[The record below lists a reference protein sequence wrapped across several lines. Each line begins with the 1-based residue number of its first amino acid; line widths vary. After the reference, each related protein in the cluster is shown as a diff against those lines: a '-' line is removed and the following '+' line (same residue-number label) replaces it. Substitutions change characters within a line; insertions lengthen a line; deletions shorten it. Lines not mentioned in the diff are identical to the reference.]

1 VSRSSG
7 WPESP
12 LYIVVGLATSLTFS
26 SVTLAQNPD
35 AVDGITFE
43 HRFSVDRSVAPT
55 FTRPEVAE
63 LFSRGLLL
71 RSEALRA
78 AANNGDK
85 PTSEAD
91 GRSGPL
97 SRLLLAEPKGPAK
110 VLRDLLNTPVKEL
123 VVSKAEA
130 ETDPPPAREQP
141 DRPAS
146 QSISTIPARSAE
158 PTSERP
164 PPQDEITT
172 PGSSAQITEPL
183 QRPRNAERHDAPHE
197 TAPPSINNPMTQSD
211 AVLER
216 PGRPE
221 AAQAQKQQDAQLESA
236 SPSAST
242 PPGESAPEQREKAE
256 VAQTPKGEQQTL
268 PRPSK
273 PAFTERPK
281 LGVEA
286 AGQPAAPEQP
296 ARGASRPVLKVT
308 PIQRGEQGRK
318 WIADRKSRAQ
328 RTKLGERDPERDRLI
343 ARGRALWY
351 QHPGRTASGE
361 MFNPDRLTAAH
372 HTLPMRTRVRVVSD
386 LNGRSVTVRIND
398 RIPRKVKAVIN
409 LSRRSAKVIGFAAID
424 RVSLYRSVRG
434 PQAK

>member
-1 VSRSSG
+1 MSRSSG

-12 LYIVVGLATSLTFS
+12 LCIVVGLATSLTFS

-78 AANNGDK
+78 ATNNGDK
-85 PTSEAD
+85 PTSEA
-91 GRSGPL
+91 GPL

-130 ETDPPPAREQP
+130 ETDPPPAQEQP

-172 PGSSAQITEPL
+172 PGSSAQTTEPL
-183 QRPRNAERHDAPHE
+183 QRPRNAERQDAPHE
-197 TAPPSINNPMTQSD
+197 TAPPSIDNPMRQSD

-221 AAQAQKQQDAQLESA
+221 AAQALKQQDAQLESA

-242 PPGESAPEQREKAE
+242 PPGGSAPEQREKTG
-256 VAQTPKGEQQTL
+256 VAQTPKVEQQTL
-268 PRPSK
+268 PRQLK
-273 PAFTERPK
+273 PASTERPK
-281 LGVEA
+281 IGMEA

-308 PIQRGEQGRK
+308 PIQRGE
-318 WIADRKSRAQ
+318 
-328 RTKLGERDPERDRLI
+328 
-343 ARGRALWY
+343 
-351 QHPGRTASGE
+351 
-361 MFNPDRLTAAH
+361 
-372 HTLPMRTRVRVVSD
+372 
-386 LNGRSVTVRIND
+386 RS
-398 RIPRKVKAVIN
+398 
-409 LSRRSAKVIGFAAID
+409 
-424 RVSLYRSVRG
+424 
-434 PQAK
+434 